1 MSRLSLEPTARGA
14 QLFALQIMFTAI
26 APLVAGVELVTELLS
41 VAVLLMALDKLATA
55 IRWTY
60 AAGKF
65 TGRLWFLYGLP
76 LFLLIADGISA
87 ICSRIDWAEIA
98 TETRQILVTLT
109 VSAITI
115 ATIIRDWHLD
125 WIGTIDWSV
134 PTPPAPPAIDPLFDI
149 AISLEQL
156 TCKQI
161 RTQFGLKQQTRK
173 SKLIAIAIAG

>member
-1 MSRLSLEPTARGA
+1 
-14 QLFALQIMFTAI
+14 MFSAI

-65 TGRLWFLYGLP
+65 TGRLWFTYGFP
-76 LFLLIADGISA
+76 LFLLIADGISS
-87 ICSRIDWAEIA
+87 ICSQIDWAEIA
-98 TETRQILVTLT
+98 IETRQIFVTVTALAVT
-109 VSAITI
+109 T
-115 ATIIRDWHLD
+115 ATFIRDWHVD

-134 PTPPAPPAIDPLFDI
+134 PTPPAPPAINPLLDI
-149 AISLEQL
+149 ATSLEQL

-161 RTQFGLKQQTRK
+161 RSQFGLKQQTRK
-173 SKLIAIAIAG
+173 SKLIAIAMAG

>member
-1 MSRLSLEPTARGA
+1 
-14 QLFALQIMFTAI
+14 MFTAI

-65 TGRLWFLYGLP
+65 TGRIWFTYGLP

-87 ICSRIDWAEIA
+87 ICSHIDWAEIA
-98 TETRQILVTLT
+98 TVIREALT
-109 VSAITI
+109 VTAASAITT
-115 ATIIRDWHLD
+115 ATFIRDWHID

-134 PTPPAPPAIDPLFDI
+134 PTPPAPPAINPLLDI
-149 AISLEQL
+149 ANSLDQL

-161 RTQFGLKQQTRK
+161 RSQFGLKQQTRK
-173 SKLIAIAIAG
+173 SKLIAIAIAC

>member
-1 MSRLSLEPTARGA
+1 
-14 QLFALQIMFTAI
+14 MFTSI
-26 APLVAGVELVTELLS
+26 TTL
-41 VAVLLMALDKLATA
+41 AVLNQFANS

-65 TGRLWFLYGLP
+65 IGRLWFLYGLP

-98 TETRQILVTLT
+98 IEARQILVTLT
-109 VSAITI
+109 ALAITT
-115 ATIIRDWHLD
+115 ATFIRDWHHN
-125 WIGTIDWSV
+125 WIGSIDWSL
-134 PTPPAPPAIDPLFDI
+134 PTPPAPPAINPLLDI
-149 AISLEQL
+149 ATSIEQL

-173 SKLIAIAIAG
+173 SNLIAIALAG